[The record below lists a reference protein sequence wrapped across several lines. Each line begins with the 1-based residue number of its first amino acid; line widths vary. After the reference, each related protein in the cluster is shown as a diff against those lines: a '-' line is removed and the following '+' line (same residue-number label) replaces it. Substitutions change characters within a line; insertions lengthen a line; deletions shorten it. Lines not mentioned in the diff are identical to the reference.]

1 MLGAQQNDRV
11 GQLRQHAGRGRLWI
25 CPGEQAEAGLE
36 FSRRDQHGFAARLLR
51 MPALRDAQR
60 LGEELLPVG
69 GGLHDGFLG
78 PLVWLTRR

>member
-11 GQLRQHAGRGRLWI
+11 GQLRQHAGRVRLWI